1 MASSCHAGA
10 GWDIGLTLRPDMPR
24 FAQHSRIRARAGKRD
39 DLVAKFTEVAV
50 IQRDNPA
57 CELSPVSTS
66 PEDEASVFLT
76 EVWASADEHERARQS
91 PEVEAWAADMPALVD
106 VPPET
111 TPLEVVGGKGLPP
124 GR

>member
-1 MASSCHAGA
+1 
-10 GWDIGLTLRPDMPR
+10 MPR

-57 CELSPVSTS
+57 CELSLVSTS
-66 PEDEASVFLT
+66 PEDDVSVFLT
-76 EVWASADEHERARQS
+76 EVWASAEEHERARQS
-91 PEVEAWAADMPALVD
+91 PEVEAWAADMPSLVD
-106 VPPET
+106 GAPET

-124 GR
+124 ER